1 MGGKRHPCPPETKPL
16 SPALLAAISPV
27 DLLGITSQVAILQL
41 LQSEMVGFLHRCLI
55 SLQLAQCFWSSRA
68 GSLPLHGLFQAP
80 PLPLSEVT
88 SVSYGSTLHRNRNSC
103 CSSQWPYYLCSSIRF
118 FAFSCSA
125 LFGSTT
131 LFHLA
136 HLGLPQPASFCSFSL
151 PKVSS
156 LHKQLA

>member
-1 MGGKRHPCPPETKPL
+1 MPTGKETSFSCSPSCNFTGGFARNNFPGCHSSAFAIRDGWISAPL
-16 SPALLAAISPV
+16 SHFPAVGTVLLVQQGWKPPPPRALP
-27 DLLGITSQVAILQL
+27 GPPLQL
-41 LQSEMVGFLHRCLI
+41 SEG
-55 SLQLAQCFWSSRA
+55 
-68 GSLPLHGLFQAP
+68 
-80 PLPLSEVT
+80 T

-118 FAFSCSA
+118 FPFSCSA

-136 HLGLPQPASFCSFSL
+136 HLGLPQPASFCNFSL
-151 PKVSS
+151 PKLSS